1 MLLGL
6 APSHPALPV
15 SVAEISTD
23 TQRPRWGLYRVGW
36 VSGVAPSRRM
46 RGPLGLRIFLM
57 ADVFMKLS
65 RRMRLKPSGETPSVG
80 QMSAGHS
87 RKRLWGEQQDER
99 GTHQSHWSISHFCV
113 PT

>member
-6 APSHPALPV
+6 APSHPALLV
-15 SVAEISTD
+15 SVAEISMD
-23 TQRPRWGLYRVGW
+23 SQRSLWGLYRVGW

-80 QMSAGHS
+80 QVSAGHS
-87 RKRLWGEQQDER
+87 RKRQR
-99 GTHQSHWSISHFCV
+99 GDSRMRGALTSHIGR
-113 PT
+113 